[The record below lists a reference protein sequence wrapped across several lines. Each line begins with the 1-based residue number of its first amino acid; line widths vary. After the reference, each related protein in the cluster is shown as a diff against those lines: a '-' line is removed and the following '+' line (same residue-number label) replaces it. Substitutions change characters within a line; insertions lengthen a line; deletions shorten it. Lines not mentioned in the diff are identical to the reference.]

1 MPRRTGH
8 YDREWPHSYLQQ
20 QFSAMR
26 WLAEQGFTPVEIREF
41 RWGMVDEGDRTIT
54 VRPMIRHIHYDR
66 DHQSI
71 ITDTIDREPIK
82 IPIKGTGHEW
92 FFLRSNYKCPWM
104 FTAHEPKTWR
114 KQGSKEALFPLSDV
128 EKICAKVEQINNSSL
143 LTELD
148 KFARIDISK
157 LNITKMK
164 TEELVEKAVVVS

>member
-8 YDREWPHSYLQQ
+8 YDREWPHNYLQQ

-66 DHQSI
+66 NHQTI
-71 ITDTIDREPIK
+71 IADTIDREPIK

-92 FFLRSNYKCPWM
+92 FFLRSKYKCPWM

-114 KQGSKEALFPLSDV
+114 KQGSREALFPLSVV
-128 EKICAKVEQINNSSL
+128 EKCCRGIEQINNSSI
-143 LTELD
+143 LTKLD
-148 KFARIDISK
+148 KFDNIEVSK

-164 TEELVEKAVVVS
+164 TEEPIEEAEVIN